1 MICLSTQGLSG
12 AALAGPARCFR
23 PPPLPRSAARVPPF
37 SRGVRM
43 QDDVSPYRILG
54 IPEDA
59 TYDSIMDSYM
69 ALSETYAADP
79 GRLAEL
85 ESAKEKILDD
95 RLSARMSGTLRP
107 AVADSPFDEKP
118 VEWIPPWVTGWE
130 IAQKLFEVPTPK
142 YALKVV
148 GLIMGLAAAT
158 WISPNSAGTILLI
171 NVVRRCSRFAPQRH
185 THAPNPPPSATTRH
199 ATTCPHLPPP
209 ASRQMSGLG
218 FIYNRG
224 TPDVPR
230 DDFGQVG
237 EIRPVKP
244 KPMALTCGIGFGL
257 WMWGYL
263 KAKRLVALALV
274 PASFEMVLR
283 TTFISAALTLAA
295 LFVKVQTVFE

>member
-1 MICLSTQGLSG
+1 MAALMICLSTQGLSG

-171 NVVRRCSRFAPQRH
+171 NV
-185 THAPNPPPSATTRH
+185 
-199 ATTCPHLPPP
+199 
-209 ASRQMSGLG
+209 MSGLG